1 MVAPSETAEAIVAA
15 LIGAMGLVALALG
28 AARWKSG
35 DRSAVWFA
43 VFAGLYGLRLAGQSQ
58 LFQPALPEIVW
69 RYLGAFVT
77 YIIVAPL
84 ALFLESLFG
93 AGWRSSVR
101 RIWQA
106 ILVYAPLALIL
117 DLVRGRP
124 GETARWLNGPV
135 VLVAGLAVVGHVV
148 AFWRR
153 DSWSAEF
160 RLAAMG
166 GLVFMGVA
174 TYQTFWGSLPLEPFA
189 MLLFMTSVG
198 YLVTRRMLLSERT
211 LVAMSR
217 ELELARKIQQSILPR
232 SFPDVPGLK
241 VAACYLPMSQIGG
254 DFYDF
259 DTHHPGRLGLIVA
272 DVSGHGV
279 PAALVASMVKIAFAA
294 ETERIDRP
302 ALALANINRTL
313 CDRFEGAYV
322 TAGCA
327 FIDPVGLT
335 LNCSNAGHPKP
346 LLRRRDGRV
355 EVVGEHGL
363 LLAFDPLARYVDSEV
378 PLQPGDRVVF
388 YSDGLIEAANAR
400 DEFFGDARFG
410 QVLAASSS
418 AAPQEFIE
426 ELLRELRAWT
436 GPDAELQDDVT
447 VVVVDVARKSP
458 RAVC

>member
-1 MVAPSETAEAIVAA
+1 MEVGET
-15 LIGAMGLVALALG
+15 
-28 AARWKSG
+28 
-35 DRSAVWFA
+35 SAVWFA

-58 LFQPALPEIVW
+58 LFAPALPDVVW

-93 AGWRSSVR
+93 PGWRSSLR

-106 ILVYAPLALIL
+106 VLVYAPLALMA
-117 DLVRGRP
+117 DLVRGVP
-124 GETARWLNGPV
+124 GETARWLNGPL
-135 VLVAGLAVVGHVV
+135 VLVVGVAVVGHVLV
-148 AFWRR
+148 FWRR
-153 DSWSAEF
+153 ESWPAEF
-160 RLAAMG
+160 RIAAAG
-166 GLVFMGVA
+166 GLLFMAVA
-174 TYQTFWGSLPLEPFA
+174 AYQTFWGSFPLEPFA
-189 MLLFMTSVG
+189 MLLFMVSVG
-198 YLVTRRMLLSERT
+198 YLVARRMLSSERT

-232 SFPDVPGLK
+232 SLPEVPGLQ
-241 VAACYLPMSQIGG
+241 VAARYLPMSQIGG

-259 DTHHPGRLGLIVA
+259 DVHHAGRLGVIVA
-272 DVSGHGV
+272 DASGHGV

-335 LNCSNAGHPKP
+335 LRCSNAGHPAP

-355 EVVGEHGL
+355 EAVGEHGL
-363 LLAFDPLARYVDSEV
+363 LLAFDPLARYAESEV
-378 PLQPGDRVVF
+378 SLQPGDRIVF
-388 YSDGLIEAANAR
+388 YSDGLIEAANPR
-400 DEFFGDARFG
+400 DEFFGDARFA
-410 QVLAASSS
+410 QVVAEGSLA
-418 AAPQEFIE
+418 PPREFVEHLI
-426 ELLRELRAWT
+426 RELRAWT
-436 GPDAELQDDVT
+436 GPDAVLQDDVT
-447 VVVVDVARKSP
+447 VVVVDVASL
-458 RAVC
+458 VF